1 MPYPKCSKC
10 DKKIKHRKTRCQGGF
25 LEIGR
30 WLVTRAGF
38 LSCTDI
44 QPFEYFVDRFVDLKA
59 KNWVNFTRFYSGK
72 SVFTKVEQI
81 RKLICAIHIFET
93 ERREQ
98 NSNLST
104 KDLRRITQ
112 KRVLFLDFLCCSTSS
127 SWLGRLLKLSGGL
140 IMGNSLTNDSP
151 VFRCYNMRFNYEIY
165 AFWFFNVSH
174 LF

>member
-72 SVFTKVEQI
+72 SVFTKV
-81 RKLICAIHIFET
+81 
-93 ERREQ
+93 REKPSLLFHLQ
-98 NSNLST
+98 SHFSH
-104 KDLRRITQ
+104 KLRRSFASII
-112 KRVLFLDFLCCSTSS
+112 LPFLSIMKDFPSRPTIAWPFKNGVASS
-127 SWLGRLLKLSGGL
+127 
-140 IMGNSLTNDSP
+140 
-151 VFRCYNMRFNYEIY
+151 
-165 AFWFFNVSH
+165 
-174 LF
+174 